1 MANKD
6 VQESIAKL
14 VRERPRALLDSMMA
28 LGLEPDPKLVTAGL
42 RFLVEDFRRQAELV
56 MDSGARG
63 KGAEATAL
71 RSTASSL
78 SLLADAVEKVDLD
91 EVAAP
96 APSRGGPKLPAEW
109 CGDQDEHGTHI
120 WQKPGGGLAQDA
132 RRECTGHHARDLSGL
147 DALVG
152 ERAAKQAQ
160 LDAFGVPD
168 FRGPGD
174 LADPNV
180 GSVRVV
186 EIPPGDG
193 MQTVTLDPPVT
204 GPGTI
209 VATFAAPARQHGGGL
224 PMTTTVGAPDD
235 VPVSVNGTHERVPV
249 PDYLLKPNPE
259 LEAYL
264 KGDDT
269 APVEPT
275 RVNTPELRQEAAAMF
290 AAPTPPSKPVEPVMP
305 GRRLTFAELLAPPP
319 VAPPEH
325 MSKSQIDAMSCGTQY
340 RLTRLEPGVVERPR
354 WANVGGTALHSAV
367 EWFEKQV
374 AKAPADAGY
383 ARARIEIAGGIEK
396 IWTDHFGQA
405 VTEQSLACPL
415 VPPGQWKESGRHVK
429 EGYTWWL
436 TQGEDMLRRYLEQR
450 TLEIE
455 QNAREIVTV
464 PDSRDPMVEH
474 EGVLDVDGVPV
485 KVVIDQAWRSGM
497 FGHLSIVI
505 EDVKSGGSAPDGT
518 FQLGLYAWYLRKTLG
533 WEGQILGR
541 YWDARKGTYGEP
553 VDLIETHPW
562 EEVQLRVL
570 PEAAKKKALLFS
582 PNPSFGGCKSCMV
595 SHACPAAKAAS

>member
-14 VRERPRALLDSMMA
+14 VRERPRVLLDDIDSVILGEHNFTTSRHA
-28 LGLEPDPKLVTAGL
+28 LVLGL
-42 RFLVEDFRRQAELV
+42 RFLVDDFRRQAELV

-71 RSTASSL
+71 RAVASQL

-91 EVAAP
+91 GPEP
-96 APSRGGPKLPAEW
+96 TPSRGGPKFPAEW
-109 CGDQDEHGTHI
+109 CGDQGDHGPHDYPVPLEERGDRDGY
-120 WQKPGGGLAQDA
+120 KH
-132 RRECTGHHARDLSGL
+132 CTGHHARDLSGL

-152 ERAAKQAQ
+152 ERAGAVMAGTVHVAD
-160 LDAFGVPD
+160 LHRLPDGSLVSDPVP
-168 FRGPGD
+168 
-174 LADPNV
+174 AA
-180 GSVRVV
+180 
-186 EIPPGDG
+186 E
-193 MQTVTLDPPVT
+193 VT
-204 GPGTI
+204 GFS
-209 VATFAAPARQHGGGL
+209 FAAPAPQHT
-224 PMTTTVGAPDD
+224 MTV
-235 VPVSVNGTHERVPV
+235 ERVEM

-259 LEAYL
+259 LESYL
-264 KGDDT
+264 RGDDV

-275 RVNTPELRQEAAAMF
+275 RINTPKLKAEAAAMF
-290 AAPTPPSKPVEPVMP
+290 AAPAPPSRPVEPEMP
-305 GRRLTFAELLAPPP
+305 GRRLTFAELLKPPP

-325 MSKSQIDAMSCGTQY
+325 MSYSQIGGMSCGTQY

-374 AKAPADAGY
+374 AKAPRNAEY
-383 ARARIEIAGGIEK
+383 ARARIEIAGGIAA
-396 IWTDHFGQA
+396 IWVAHFGQA

-436 TQGEDMLRRYLEQR
+436 TQGEDMLKRYLDAR
-450 TLEIE
+450 LGEIE
-455 QNAREIVTV
+455 QSVRVIAEEPPGSPII
-464 PDSRDPMVEH
+464 EH

-485 KVVIDQAWRSGM
+485 KVVIDQAWLGSFDG
-497 FGHLSIVI
+497 GAIVV
-505 EDVKSGGSAPDGT
+505 EDVKSGGWAPDGT

-553 VDLIETHPW
+553 IDLIEAHPW

-570 PEAAKKKALLFS
+570 PEQAKKQALLFS

-595 SHACPAAKAAS
+595 SHACPAAKATS

>member
-14 VRERPRALLDSMMA
+14 VRERPRVLLDDIDSVILGEHNFTTSRHA
-28 LGLEPDPKLVTAGL
+28 LVLGL
-42 RFLVEDFRRQAELV
+42 RFLVDDFRRQAELV

-71 RSTASSL
+71 RAVASQL

-91 EVAAP
+91 GPEP
-96 APSRGGPKLPAEW
+96 TPSRGGPKLPAEW
-109 CGDQDEHGTHI
+109 CQDQDEHGPHDWRVRDDLT
-120 WQKPGGGLAQDA
+120 AEA
-132 RRECTGHHARDLSGL
+132 RRHCTGHHARDLSGL
-147 DALVG
+147 DALVD
-152 ERAAKQAQ
+152 ERAARGRMTIDPAV
-160 LDAFGVPD
+160 GPD
-168 FRGPGD
+168 FTGGALTEAMVAGTLTQPSIVA
-174 LADPNV
+174 LHATAD
-180 GSVRVV
+180 GSLVS
-186 EIPPGDG
+186 
-193 MQTVTLDPPVT
+193 DPAPAAEVT
-204 GPGTI
+204 GFS
-209 VATFAAPARQHGGGL
+209 FAAPAPQHT
-224 PMTTTVGAPDD
+224 MTV
-235 VPVSVNGTHERVPV
+235 ERVEM
-249 PDYLLKPNPE
+249 PDYLLKPNPG
-259 LEAYL
+259 LESYL
-264 KGDDT
+264 RGDDV

-275 RVNTPELRQEAAAMF
+275 RVNTPELKTEAAAMF
-290 AAPTPPSKPVEPVMP
+290 AAPAPPSKPVEPTMP
-305 GRRLTFAELLAPPP
+305 GRRLTFAELLKPPP

-374 AKAPADAGY
+374 AKAPRNAEY
-383 ARARIEIAGGIEK
+383 ARARIEIAGGIAAL
-396 IWTDHFGQA
+396 WVAHFGQA

-436 TQGEDMLRRYLEQR
+436 TQGEDMLKRYLDAR
-450 TLEIE
+450 LVEIE
-455 QNAREIVTV
+455 QSVRVIAEEPSGSPII
-464 PDSRDPMVEH
+464 EH

-485 KVVIDQAWRSGM
+485 KVVIDQAWLGSFDG
-497 FGHLSIVI
+497 GAIVV
-505 EDVKSGGSAPDGT
+505 EDVKSGGWAPDGT

-541 YWDARKGTYGEP
+541 FWDARKGTYGEP
-553 VDLIETHPW
+553 IDLIEAHPW
-562 EEVQLRVL
+562 EEMQLRVL
-570 PEAAKKKALLFS
+570 PEQAKKQALLFS

-595 SHACPAAKAAS
+595 SHACPAAKATS

>member
-14 VRERPRALLDSMMA
+14 VRERPRQLLDIVDGEIAQQQNFSTAREA
-28 LGLEPDPKLVTAGL
+28 LCQGL
-42 RFLVEDFRRQAELV
+42 RFLMGDLRHQAELV

-71 RSTASSL
+71 RSVASHL

-91 EVAAP
+91 ATGEP

-109 CGDQDEHGTHI
+109 CRKTDEHGPHDY
-120 WQKPGGGLAQDA
+120 PVPDGEGGDRYGYKH
-132 RRECTGHHARDLSGL
+132 CTGHHPRDASGL
-147 DALVG
+147 NALVA
-152 ERAAKQAQ
+152 ERAAKHAE

-180 GSVRVV
+180 G
-186 EIPPGDG
+186 
-193 MQTVTLDPPVT
+193 
-204 GPGTI
+204 
-209 VATFAAPARQHGGGL
+209 AFAFAAPAPPEEDLGVFGVNERDAPHT
-224 PMTTTVGAPDD
+224 MTV
-235 VPVSVNGTHERVPV
+235 ERVPV
-249 PDYLLKPNPE
+249 PDYLLRPNPE
-259 LEAYL
+259 LEAYIR
-264 KGDDT
+264 GDDV
-269 APVEPT
+269 APIEPT
-275 RVNTPELRQEAAAMF
+275 RINTPELKAEAATMF
-290 AAPTPPSKPVEPVMP
+290 AAPTPPSRPAEPELP
-305 GRRLTFAELLAPPP
+305 GRRLTFAELLKPPP

-325 MSKSQIDAMSCGTQY
+325 MSYSQITGMSCGTQY
-340 RLTRLEPGVVERPR
+340 RLSRLEPGVVERPR

-374 AKAPADAGY
+374 AKAPGNAEY
-383 ARARIEIAGGIEK
+383 ARSRIEIAGGIAG
-396 IWTDHFGQA
+396 IWVDNFGQA
-405 VTEQSLACPL
+405 VTNQSLATPT
-415 VPPGQWKESGRHVK
+415 VSPGQWKESGRHVK

-436 TQGEDMLRRYLEQR
+436 TQGEDMLRRYLDGR
-450 TLEIE
+450 LVEIANE
-455 QNAREIVTV
+455 GRVMGSISN
-464 PDSRDPMVEH
+464 DPLIEH
-474 EGVLDVDGVPV
+474 EGILDVDGVSV
-485 KVVIDQAWRSGM
+485 KVVLDQVWWGEPGVA
-497 FGHLSIVI
+497 II
-505 EDVKSGGSAPDGT
+505 EDLKSGGWAPDGT

-541 YWDARKGTYGEP
+541 FWDARKGTYGEP

-570 PEAAKKKALLFS
+570 PEARKKEAGLFS

-595 SHACPAAKAAS
+595 SHACPAAKVTS